1 MPSDAR
7 YLARLILLVL
17 AVRLVVFPVNEHM
30 HGDAVPRTEMAEA
43 WARAPHV
50 ITSFGDGAAQYGPLH
65 LYLIGAAL
73 SVFDRNDAS
82 RLVSLLF
89 GVLTV
94 VPIFAL
100 TRHYFGSRSAIWAC
114 LAFAVWG
121 LHLQASTTGGSEAV
135 ALFLMWVAFAWF
147 ARALYRPHWIRFAIA
162 ALAMNLAAATRYDAW
177 MYIPLLAAVPLWQW
191 TDKRRAVRFGAL
203 FALLSLPYPIFW
215 MAGNA
220 AAHGHPL
227 YPLTYIDGY
236 HQAWVAQMPHGWHE
250 WWLRAQGL
258 GFWPAMALVTLSP
271 GVAWLGALGM
281 GMAWHTRP
289 ATRWLM
295 VAAIV
300 PAVYYTF
307 RAAVLLDF
315 LPLARFTTVQ
325 VSLLLPFIVSG
336 WSWFLARRG
345 AVAARRFAFVSI
357 TLAVLVPLALGLFTY
372 HRDSVTAT
380 VLKPVSPVS
389 TNPRA
394 VMDAAEFVRRE
405 VVTPGH
411 TLALDEDRTYQDLPL
426 GFFARV
432 SAERT
437 ARLRWPDFRA
447 RVEALAPEFVVLFDR
462 GRLLDQPG
470 VTLHDGTLTIG
481 PDVYVELPGVQPPV
495 RVFRRRSSGPGPS
508 TE

>member
-7 YLARLILLVL
+7 SLARLSLLVL
-17 AVRLVVFPVNEHM
+17 AVRLVVFPVNEHLY
-30 HGDAVPRTEMAEA
+30 GDAVPRTEMAEA
-43 WARAPHV
+43 WARTPHL

-65 LYLIGAAL
+65 LYLVGAAL

-82 RLVSLLF
+82 RLISLLF
-89 GVLTV
+89 GALTV

-100 TRHYFGSRSAIWAC
+100 TRHYFGSRSATWAC

-121 LHLQASTTGGSEAV
+121 LHVQASTTGGSEAV

-147 ARALYRPHWIRFAIA
+147 TRGLYRPHWIPFAIA

-177 MYIPLLAAVPLWQW
+177 LYIPLLAAVPLWQW
-191 TDKRRAVRFGAL
+191 TDKGRAVRFGAL
-203 FALLSLPYPIFW
+203 FALLCLPYPTFW

-236 HQAWVAQMPHGWHE
+236 HRAWAAEMSHGWLE

-281 GMAWHTRP
+281 TAAWRTRP
-289 ATRWLM
+289 ATQWLI
-295 VAAIV
+295 VAAIA
-300 PAVYYTF
+300 PAAYYTF

-315 LPLARFTTVQ
+315 VPLARFTTVQ
-325 VSLLLPFIVSG
+325 VSLLLPFVVTG
-336 WSWFLARRG
+336 WSWYLARRG
-345 AVAARRFAFVSI
+345 AVAARRLANISI
-357 TLAVLVPLALGLFTY
+357 ALALLMPLALGIYTY
-372 HRDSVTAT
+372 HRDHVTAT
-380 VLKPVSPVS
+380 VLKPISPTS

-394 VMDAAEFVRRE
+394 VMEAAQFVHAE
-405 VVTPGH
+405 VVAPGH
-411 TLALDEDRTYQDLPL
+411 TLALDEDVTYLDVQL

-432 SAERT
+432 TTDRT
-437 ARLRWPDFRA
+437 ARLRWPGFRA
-447 RVEALAPEFVVLFDR
+447 QVEAAPPDYVVLFDR
-462 GRLLDQPG
+462 GRLLDQPW
-470 VTLHDGTLTIG
+470 VTLHDGILTLGTAA
-481 PDVYVELPGVQPPV
+481 YVELQTFPPV
-495 RVFRRRSSGPGPS
+495 RVFRRETAAERPVSD
-508 TE
+508 